1 MRPVS
6 GRLMNWMVFSDF
18 LLQFVQL
25 FIFGSNGAFEV
36 GDNKQQSETDR
47 DFQIDFSGGKIIG
60 NSKHIPIGAGYPK
73 IGNRIIDVE
82 QIENFETYIHFLEMA
97 QQRILGRPFFANQ
110 HFGYSH
116 VDTPVRRHPEYIL
129 PPFGMGRQLEAGS
142 RKGGYVHFQ
151 DGFPGR

>member
-82 QIENFETYIHFLEMA
+82 QIENLKT
-97 QQRILGRPFFANQ
+97 QPRIADELQIARNFCGLVWVLIS
-110 HFGYSH
+110 G
-116 VDTPVRRHPEYIL
+116 
-129 PPFGMGRQLEAGS
+129 QL
-142 RKGGYVHFQ
+142 F
-151 DGFPGR
+151 